1 MKKKSLIIVAVI
13 VGLALIC
20 ISWFISTRNSL
31 VKAEENVN
39 GAWSKVQ
46 TVYQRRADL
55 VPMLVNTVKGASK
68 YEAETYI
75 AVTEARTNAMNVQL
89 TGDDLTEE
97 NIAKFQK
104 MQDNLKSE
112 FDKALNVTVEAYP
125 DLKATKAYQDLMTQI
140 EGTENRISVERQNFV
155 ETVQGYNQQIRVFPA
170 SIVAGMCGFEKKA
183 YFAASEG
190 ADMAPTVEF

>member
-1 MKKKSLIIVAVI
+1 MKKKTLLIVAI
-13 VGLALIC
+13 VAGVVLIC
-20 ISWFISTRNSL
+20 ISWFISTRNAF

-39 GAWSKVQ
+39 GAWSNVQ

-68 YEAETYI
+68 FEAETYL

-112 FDKALNVTVEAYP
+112 FDKALSVTVEAYP

-140 EGTENRISVERQNFV
+140 EGTENRISVERKNFV
-155 ETVQGYNQQIRVFPA
+155 ETVQKYNQQIRLFPA
-170 SIVAGMCGFEKKA
+170 SIVANMCGFEKKA

-190 ADMAPTVEF
+190 ADQTPTVEF